1 MVMMVY
7 AGYLIPFPSMHPWF
21 RWIAYINPAS
31 YAFNAVMATEMG
43 NLNMACVEPQYVP
56 YGPQYNDNRYR
67 SCASTGAAPGTDSIS
82 GAGLLD
88 LQYQIHISEV
98 WRDVGVLI
106 AFWIFFSFTAAVG
119 FEINLAS
126 GSGSQ
131 VLYNRRNYQCQAA
144 TEADPEKTRTQPLPE
159 SGDSVPER
167 STVFT
172 FRDISYYVPHAG
184 QELQL
189 LRNVSGYVEPGQ
201 LVALMGSSGA
211 GKTTLMDVLAQRK
224 DSGRIEGSIL
234 VNGRPQGISFQR
246 TTGYCEQNDV
256 HEPTATVREALVFSA
271 RLRQDHA
278 VPDSDK
284 IAYVEQIM
292 ELLEL
297 TPMQHALVGS
307 KFNLVNSVTPQV
319 SDNDPS

>member
-1 MVMMVY
+1 MIMMVY
-7 AGYLIPFPSMHPWF
+7 TGYLIPVPSMHPWF

-31 YAFNAVMATEMG
+31 YAFNAAMATEMG
-43 NLNMACVEPQYVP
+43 NLDMACVEPQYVP
-56 YGPQYNDNRYR
+56 YGPQYDDNRYR
-67 SCASTGAAPGTDSIS
+67 SCASTGAAPGADSIS
-82 GAGLLD
+82 GARLLN
-88 LQYQIHISEV
+88 LQYKIHNNEV
-98 WRDVGVLI
+98 WRDVGILI
-106 AFWIFFSFTAAVG
+106 AFWAFFSFTAAIG
-119 FEINLAS
+119 FEANLAS
-126 GSGSQ
+126 DSGSQ
-131 VLYNRRNYQCQAA
+131 VLFNRRNYKRQAA
-144 TEADPEKTRTQPLPE
+144 AENDPEKTRTQPLPE
-159 SGDSVPER
+159 GGDSVPEK

-172 FRDISYYVPHAG
+172 FRDISYFVQHAG

-189 LRNVSGYVEPGQ
+189 LRNVSGYVEPGK

-256 HEPTATVREALVFSA
+256 HEPTATVREALIFSA
-271 RLRQDHA
+271 RLRQDQA

-307 KFNLVNSVTPQV
+307 KSTLSNHMY
-319 SDNDPS
+319 PSSY

>member
-43 NLNMACVEPQYVP
+43 DLDMACVAPQYVP
-56 YGPQYNDNRYR
+56 YGQQYDDNRYR
-67 SCASTGAAPGTDSIS
+67 SCASTGVAPGSDFIS
-82 GAGLLD
+82 GAALLNQ
-88 LQYQIHISEV
+88 QYQIHNYDV
-98 WRDVGVLI
+98 WRNVGILI
-106 AFWIFFSFTAAVG
+106 AFWIFLSFTAAVG
-119 FEINLAS
+119 FEVNLAS

-131 VLYNRRNYQCQAA
+131 VLFNRRNHQREA
-144 TEADPEKTRTQPLPE
+144 TVEADPEKTMTQPLPE
-159 SGDSVPER
+159 SGDSVPSK

-172 FRDISYYVPHAG
+172 FRDISYFVQHAG
-184 QELQL
+184 HELQL

-278 VPDSDK
+278 VADSDK
-284 IAYVEQIM
+284 VAYVEQIM

-307 KFNLVNSVTPQV
+307 KSP
-319 SDNDPS
+319 